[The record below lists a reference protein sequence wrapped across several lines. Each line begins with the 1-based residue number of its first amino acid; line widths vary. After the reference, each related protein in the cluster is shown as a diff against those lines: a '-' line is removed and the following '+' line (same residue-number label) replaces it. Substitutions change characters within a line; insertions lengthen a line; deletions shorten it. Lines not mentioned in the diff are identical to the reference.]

1 MLLSEMIDLL
11 NRQLLLL
18 NRHLLLLNL
27 YWWRHLYRHLLRNL
41 NLLLLRRHLI
51 LHDIHRELS
60 LLLLRWCFRLLHL
73 LLPDFIAAAH
83 SLGAG
88 FLFTEEVGL
97 GATLRWRL
105 PTVGKIFLS
114 IEFAGSNFIRPFN
127 SPLPL
132 SIS

>member
-1 MLLSEMIDLL
+1 MIDLL

-18 NRHLLLLNL
+18 DGHLLLLNL
-27 YWWRHLYRHLLRNL
+27 YRWRHLYRHLLGNL

-60 LLLLRWCFRLLHL
+60 LLLRWSIALLHL
-73 LLPDFIAAAH
+73 LLPHFITPAH
-83 SLGAG
+83 SLGAR

-114 IEFAGSNFIRPFN
+114 VEFAGSNFIRPFN